1 MFYSIIPVSID
12 VKNSTTMKFHL
23 PYMICIFLIIV
34 GIVFTIAAII
44 ANDIYVAGTL
54 TLVAIISV
62 LSAILL
68 FFKLTEE

>member
-1 MFYSIIPVSID
+1 
-12 VKNSTTMKFHL
+12 MKFHL

-34 GIVFTIAAII
+34 GIVFTITAII

>member
-1 MFYSIIPVSID
+1 
-12 VKNSTTMKFHL
+12 MKFHL

-34 GIVFTIAAII
+34 GIVSIIAAII
-44 ANDIYVAGTL
+44 AYDILVAGIL

>member
-1 MFYSIIPVSID
+1 
-12 VKNSTTMKFHL
+12 MKFHFS
-23 PYMICIFLIIV
+23 YIICIFLIIV

-62 LSAILL
+62 LNAILL

>member
-1 MFYSIIPVSID
+1 
-12 VKNSTTMKFHL
+12 MKFHL